1 MGGVQVE
8 MGENL
13 RSSWGSGSENPTV
26 KAGAGG
32 GEWGWLSLTEGIPE
46 NEWTKE
52 QCINLGT

>member
-1 MGGVQVE
+1 MQVE
-8 MGENL
+8 RGENL